1 LNDPIAKPQPPTSQ
15 QPRRNSGLLSSARRL
30 TAAATQ
36 IPLQRW
42 LAFALI
48 SLEAFTVGYLSKTM
62 VYPAMIVW
70 VAMYGTV
77 STRRFNMD
85 RQRTYDIIA
94 LMAIIFVL
102 KYMVTPNDP
111 RFDELIPSQ
120 PMGFTLAEYVLA
132 MQSVQFF
139 LKRRD
144 DQLPFSFPG
153 IGVIALVCAT
163 MVSRE
168 SGHRSDVQAL
178 CVGFAVLSALY
189 CDASRRFIK
198 VMPVRHRG
206 RPIATVLVLAAVGS
220 LGWFMASSMHKYE
233 RHVEHLVNRFL
244 QQSNESTSIG
254 FSESATLG
262 SVSLKKDRNSQQ
274 TALRVVSSVEPGY
287 FRARAYD
294 TYENRKWLFNID
306 GRATYPQSSVP
317 SAVKSDNH
325 NGQGFQITR
334 GTRPGTQK
342 FEVWPD
348 VDLGDTF
355 AGPLRTSWLYADAR
369 IVTVDTYGVMRSS
382 EARSG
387 VPYTLLISD
396 ARRPPVKP
404 VNEVSTEQPARLVD
418 DAEIS
423 IQRLATPPAWAQQNK
438 QLVELADTV
447 FKDCET
453 VDEKLAATRRY
464 FKENYTYSL
473 QVAPPEQPTREP
485 LEWFLLEQP
494 PAHCEYFASGAAILL
509 RMAGVPCRYIVGF
522 VVSEKNQY
530 SGEWVARNEDAHTW
544 VEAYDETVGWVTVD
558 ATPASGIP
566 DESSVSSSTQ
576 LYEYLRDEFHR
587 IRTGWQQR
595 GFASIRATLKSL
607 VLSPIGLTVLVSV
620 ILIVSGVMLRRWRQ
634 HRHVDRAA
642 YTASTPVV
650 EQLQTARQKLD
661 VTLKRV
667 WRVRQ
672 PGETVDRYAQ
682 QLANGATDQ
691 QDPLNEAA
699 SWYTLY
705 AELRFAPEPD
715 QTTVNEIASRADQL
729 ATVLRKR
736 VRHPDEHHDKA

>member
-1 LNDPIAKPQPPTSQ
+1 MNDSTKPQLLKSQ
-15 QPRRNSGLLSSARRL
+15 QPRRISGLISNARRL
-30 TAAATQ
+30 TAAATR

-42 LAFALI
+42 LAFVLI
-48 SLEAFTVGYLSKTM
+48 ALEAFTVGYLSKTI
-62 VYPAMIVW
+62 VYPAMVVA

-77 STRRFNMD
+77 SSRRFNMD

-94 LMAIIFVL
+94 LMAIIFVI
-102 KYMVTPNDP
+102 KYMATPDDP
-111 RFDELIPSQ
+111 RYDELIPSQ
-120 PMGFTLAEYVLA
+120 SMGFTLAQYVLA

-144 DQLPFSFPG
+144 DRLPFSFPG

-168 SGHRSDVQAL
+168 SGHRSDVQAM
-178 CVGFAVLSALY
+178 CVAFAILSALY

-198 VMPVRHRG
+198 VVPARRRG
-206 RPIATVLVLAAVGS
+206 RPIATVLVLVVVGS

-233 RHVEHLVNRFL
+233 RHVERLVNQFL
-244 QQSNESTSIG
+244 QEPNESASIG

-262 SVSLKKDRNSQQ
+262 SVSLQKDRNSQQ

-306 GRATYPQSSVP
+306 GRATYPQGSVP
-317 SAVKSDNH
+317 SAARSDTH
-325 NGQGFQITR
+325 TGQGFQIANETK
-334 GTRPGTQK
+334 PGTQK

-387 VPYTLLISD
+387 VPYTLLVSD
-396 ARRPPVKP
+396 ARQASGKP
-404 VNEVSTEQPARLVD
+404 VNETSTAPAPNTPDVEVSLE
-418 DAEIS
+418 
-423 IQRLATPPAWAQQNK
+423 RLATPPDWTQQNK
-438 QLVELADTV
+438 QLVDLAASL

-453 VDEKLAATRRY
+453 VDEKLGATRRY

-473 QVAPPEQPTREP
+473 TVTPPAQAAHEP

-494 PAHCEYFASGAAILL
+494 PAHCEYFASGTAILL

-522 VVSEKNQY
+522 VVAEKNQY
-530 SGEWVARNEDAHTW
+530 SGEWVARNEDAHAW

-558 ATPASGIP
+558 STPASGIP
-566 DESSVSSSTQ
+566 DESSASSSTQ

-587 IRTGWQQR
+587 LRTGWQQR
-595 GFASIRATLKSL
+595 GFASIRATLKSMI
-607 VLSPIGLTVLVSV
+607 LSPIGIALISIVTLIAMGVL
-620 ILIVSGVMLRRWRQ
+620 LRRWQ
-634 HRHVDRAA
+634 HRRHVDRAA
-642 YTASTPVV
+642 YTASNPIV

-667 WRVRQ
+667 WRVRL

-682 QLANGATDQ
+682 QLANKATDQ
-691 QDPLNEAA
+691 HDPLSEAA
-699 SWYTLY
+699 DWYAQY
-705 AELRFAPEPD
+705 AELRFSPNPD
-715 QTTVNEIASRADQL
+715 QKSVVDIAARASQL
-729 ATVLRKR
+729 SIVLRKR
-736 VRHPDEHHDKA
+736 VRQPDEHQDND

>member
-1 LNDPIAKPQPPTSQ
+1 LNDSTAKPQPPTSQ
-15 QPRRNSGLLSSARRL
+15 QPQSQSGLLSSARRL
-30 TAAATQ
+30 TAAATR

-42 LAFALI
+42 LAFVLI
-48 SLEAFTVGYLSKTM
+48 ALEAFTVGYLSKTI
-62 VYPAMIVW
+62 VYPAIIVV

-77 STRRFNMD
+77 SSLRFKMD

-94 LMAIIFVL
+94 LMAVIFVI
-102 KYMVTPNDP
+102 KYMATPDDP
-111 RFDELIPSQ
+111 RYDELIPSQ
-120 PMGFTLAEYVLA
+120 SMGFTLAQYVLA

-144 DQLPFSFPG
+144 DRLPFSFPG

-168 SGHRSDVQAL
+168 SGHRSDVQAM
-178 CVGFAVLSALY
+178 CVGFATLSALY

-198 VMPVRHRG
+198 VVPARRRG
-206 RPIATVLVLAAVGS
+206 RPIATVLVLLVVGS

-233 RHVEHLVNRFL
+233 RHVERLVNQFL
-244 QQSNESTSIG
+244 QEPNESTSIG

-262 SVSLKKDRNSQQ
+262 SVSLQKDRNSQQ

-306 GRATYPQSSVP
+306 GRATYPQGSVP
-317 SAVKSDNH
+317 SAARSDTH
-325 NGQGFQITR
+325 TGQGFRIARNTK
-334 GTRPGTQK
+334 PGTQK

-387 VPYTLLISD
+387 VPYTLLVSD
-396 ARRPPVKP
+396 ARQTSDKS
-404 VNEVSTEQPARLVD
+404 VNEALPPHTQHFD

-423 IQRLATPPAWAQQNK
+423 LQRLATPPDWALKNK
-438 QLVELADTV
+438 QLTDLAESL
-447 FKDCET
+447 FKECET
-453 VDEKLAATRRY
+453 VDDKMAATRRY
-464 FKENYTYSL
+464 FKDNYTYSL
-473 QVAPPEQPTREP
+473 QVSPPEQAIQEP
-485 LEWFLLEQP
+485 LKWFMLEQP
-494 PAHCEYFASGAAILL
+494 SAHCEYFASGTAILL
-509 RMAGVPCRYIVGF
+509 RMGGVPCRYVVGF

-530 SGEWVARNEDAHTW
+530 SGEWVARNEDAHAW
-544 VEAYDETVGWVTVD
+544 VEAYDESVGWVTVD
-558 ATPASGIP
+558 STPASGIP
-566 DESSVSSSTQ
+566 DELSASSSTQ

-587 IRTGWQQR
+587 LRTGWQQR

-607 VLSPIGLTVLVSV
+607 ILSPVGLTILTTVVL
-620 ILIVSGVMLRRWRQ
+620 IAAGVMFRRLRQ

-642 YTASTPVV
+642 YTASTPIV

-667 WRVRQ
+667 WRVRL

-691 QDPLNEAA
+691 HDPLSEAA
-699 SWYTLY
+699 DWYTQY
-705 AELRFAPEPD
+705 AELRFAPNPD
-715 QTTVNEIASRADQL
+715 QKSVIDIAARASQL
-729 ATVLRKR
+729 TTVLRKR
-736 VRHPDEHHDKA
+736 VRQPDEHQDNV